1 MTGLAREGR
10 EMAAPL
16 SFVKMLRGDRPL
28 VDVVLMV
35 LDLPTSC
42 KCVAL

>member
-35 LDLPTSC
+35 FKGHWDY
-42 KCVAL
+42 VRMD